1 MHVFYIAQLPTMW
14 MFTKPKTGKSLLNEN
29 KRSLDKSLRE
39 LARQCQTLI
48 LKENKCIVEI
58 KRNAEKGDIRAVKRV
73 AADLI
78 RIRNTKEHFHVL
90 ESQLHAASTHMLTA
104 SSNCALGDAM
114 RGMTLAMRSMNTTM
128 NLPCIAAMVRDFDRQ
143 NQHMEMSAE
152 IINDGMNDATE
163 TDSQNEETDKLVS
176 QILDELGC
184 NLRSVLEDAPMGQ
197 GISNT
202 TGADLDIRARLDV
215 LKKFDT

>member
-1 MHVFYIAQLPTMW
+1 
-14 MFTKPKTGKSLLNEN
+14 
-29 KRSLDKSLRE
+29 
-39 LARQCQTLI
+39 
-48 LKENKCIVEI
+48 
-58 KRNAEKGDIRAVKRV
+58 
-73 AADLI
+73 
-78 RIRNTKEHFHVL
+78 
-90 ESQLHAASTHMLTA
+90 
-104 SSNCALGDAM
+104 
-114 RGMTLAMRSMNTTM
+114 
-128 NLPCIAAMVRDFDRQ
+128 
-143 NQHMEMSAE
+143 MEMSAE